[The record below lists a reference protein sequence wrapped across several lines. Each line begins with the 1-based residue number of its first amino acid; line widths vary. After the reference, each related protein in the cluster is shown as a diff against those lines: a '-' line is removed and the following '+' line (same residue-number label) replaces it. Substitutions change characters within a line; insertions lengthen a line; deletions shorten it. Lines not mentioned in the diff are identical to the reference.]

1 MTALKQAEIEA
12 VSALPR
18 EERVEYLVKRVVGHE
33 TIWGIKEGDWVTSMN
48 SSDLTIFNV
57 WPFEAYAQRYCVG
70 EWDDCVP
77 EAMSLAVLMDTFLPS
92 LDEQGI
98 AVGVFYTPTDDG
110 VLMPPLDLAQRLR
123 EYEDTWY

>member
-1 MTALKQAEIEA
+1 MI
-12 VSALPR
+12 
-18 EERVEYLVKRVVGHE
+18 
-33 TIWGIKEGDWVTSMN
+33 
-48 SSDLTIFNV
+48 
-57 WPFEAYAQRYCVG
+57 
-70 EWDDCVP
+70 
-77 EAMSLAVLMDTFLPS
+77 LAVLMDTFLPS